1 MTIAQPIQV
10 NRGVSVFNALL
21 FDEPVNNQSSDK
33 REQGRS
39 AELIDQRDRFL
50 IYRFYFKAKIQRKI
64 YNDAIVELIPEVYL
78 SKVQI
83 QKIIQTHAD
92 DILRLKKNPPT
103 IKDLQKDFPHI
114 NW

>member
-1 MTIAQPIQV
+1 MITAQPIHI

-21 FDEPVNNQSSDK
+21 FEEPVNTQSSDK

-78 SKVQI
+78 SKISI
-83 QKIIQTHAD
+83 QKIIQAHAD
-92 DILRLKKNPPT
+92 EILKLKQNPPT
-103 IKDLQKDFPHI
+103 LKDLQKEYPHI